1 MRTEMTRTYPVPLKK
16 GFDYIDDFKTW
27 PAWYVGM
34 TDVIEPETGAWSKAG
49 DTVRFG
55 YKLLGRRLEGV
66 AVLDERLDVELAKFH
81 TEVPGLPVIHF
92 EYYYASEGPEA
103 FMLKVVMETEEPT
116 NFFGKT
122 IDRMLLPRI
131 LERDLKQSLENL
143 NDIYTV
149 GLFD

>member
-34 TDVIEPETGAWSKAG
+34 TDIIEPETGAWSKAG
-49 DTVRFG
+49 DRVRFG

-66 AVLDERLDVELAKFH
+66 AVLEEWRDAELAAFH
-81 TEVPGLPVIHF
+81 TEVPGLPVINFAYH
-92 EYYYASEGPEA
+92 YTDAGPEA
-103 FMLKVVMETEEPT
+103 FVLKVVMETEEPT

-122 IDRMLLPRI
+122 IDRMMLPRVI
-131 LERDLKQSLENL
+131 ERDLRQSLQNL
-143 NDIYTV
+143 DDIYTV

>member
-34 TDVIEPETGAWSKAG
+34 TDIIEPETCAWSVPG
-49 DTVRFG
+49 DKVRFG
-55 YKLLGRRLEGV
+55 YKLLGRRLEGFTI
-66 AVLDERLDVELAKFH
+66 LDERLDTELARFH

-92 EYYYASEGPEA
+92 EYRYMSEGPEA
-103 FMLKVVMETEEPT
+103 FMLTVVMESEEPT

-149 GLFD
+149 GLID

>member
-1 MRTEMTRTYPVPLKK
+1 
-16 GFDYIDDFKTW
+16 
-27 PAWYVGM
+27 M

-66 AVLDERLDVELAKFH
+66 AVLDDRLEVELAKFH

-92 EYYYASEGPEA
+92 QYSYASEGPEA

>member
-1 MRTEMTRTYPVPLKK
+1 
-16 GFDYIDDFKTW
+16 
-27 PAWYVGM
+27 
-34 TDVIEPETGAWSKAG
+34 
-49 DTVRFG
+49 
-55 YKLLGRRLEGV
+55 
-66 AVLDERLDVELAKFH
+66 
-81 TEVPGLPVIHF
+81 
-92 EYYYASEGPEA
+92 
-103 FMLKVVMETEEPT
+103 METEEPT